1 MLTGT
6 NFTNTTKL
14 IFEPPTS
21 KVAFGVRFTR
31 RNGLSFVASAK
42 LDNRVVFVVL
52 LWLCFFLRRFSRLA
66 RALVLLFGV
75 IDIVGNFRGR
85 SLLPQVLSSTRIAI
99 FLKGGNSYLPKDG
112 EPLKIVAIDNGA
124 GAEQIKPEGGGL
136 TIGYAYKDAEDDD
149 KQAS

>member
-42 LDNRVVFVVL
+42 LDNRIVFVVL
-52 LWLCFFLRRFSRLA
+52 LWRCFLLRRFSRLP

-75 IDIVGNFRGR
+75 IDIVGNSWPISVAAGSVFNPDRY
-85 SLLPQVLSSTRIAI
+85 LPQGSEQ
-99 FLKGGNSYLPKDG
+99 LPPDG
-112 EPLKIVAIDNGA
+112 W
-124 GAEQIKPEGGGL
+124 
-136 TIGYAYKDAEDDD
+136 
-149 KQAS
+149 